1 MFQTFGDCI
10 ARAVD
15 LNENDF
21 ECHRMLSAIHL
32 SKHEFQLAEEHGRKA
47 YDMVPSDP
55 RVMSGYGEVLVR
67 NGSVDEGL
75 ELLDK
80 ALELDPVPQGQLNS
94 DKRFTDLLLGHF
106 YAENFDKL
114 IEIAKKIE
122 HHSFQSWLFFH
133 YAKQQLDLLNKD
145 DNSFEHGLQEYSKD
159 DWPLLLDRL
168 HIPQDEIKQK
178 LSGFLS
184 TI

>member
-1 MFQTFGDCI
+1 MFQMSGDCI

-21 ECHRMLSAIHL
+21 ECHRMLSAVHL

-55 RVMSGYGEVLVR
+55 RVLSGYGEVLVR

-75 ELLDK
+75 DLLGK

-106 YAENFDKL
+106 YAENFEDL
-114 IEIAKKIE
+114 IEVAKKIE
-122 HHSFQSWLFFH
+122 HQNFQSWLFVH
-133 YAKQQLDLLNKD
+133 YAKQQLNVLNKD
-145 DNSFEHGLQEYSKD
+145 DKSFEQGLQEYAKD
-159 DWPLLLDRL
+159 DWPLFLDRL
-168 HIPQDEIKQK
+168 HIPQEEIRNK
-178 LSGFLS
+178 LSEFLS

>member
-1 MFQTFGDCI
+1 
-10 ARAVD
+10 
-15 LNENDF
+15 
-21 ECHRMLSAIHL
+21 
-32 SKHEFQLAEEHGRKA
+32 
-47 YDMVPSDP
+47 MVPSDP

-75 ELLDK
+75 DLLDK

-133 YAKQQLDLLNKD
+133 YAKQQLDLLNKN
-145 DNSFEHGLQEYSKD
+145 DNSFEQGLQEYAKD